1 MSFLLV
7 VDATLVPVAVTHD
20 RFFLE
25 NLTQW
30 ILSIENGRG
39 VPYEGCYSTYLD
51 ARSKALAEK
60 EKQES
65 SVRRQINSE
74 LDWIR
79 ASPKARQSKAK
90 ARITRFDELV
100 EEQQRFSNSKQS
112 ALDRIYI
119 PPGPPLGDIVV
130 EAENVQKNFGERSLY
145 KNLSFSIPR
154 GSIVGC
160 IGPNGAGKSNVL
172 RMIVGEEKPDGG
184 EFKVGETVKIM
195 YASQDRDALDMD
207 KTVFEAVS
215 GGSEEMQLGGRTV
228 KARAYLSW
236 FNFRGAA
243 QQKKVADLSGGEL
256 SRLNLAR
263 VTSTG
268 GNLLLLDEITNDA
281 DTEYIM
287 ALEQAVLEFAGS
299 VICVSHDRAF
309 LDHICTHILAFDEEG
324 GSTFFYGNFAAFEA
338 DKKKRL
344 GDTTPSRMKFRAL
357 PSL

>member
-1 MSFLLV
+1 LRFVAFLF
-7 VDATLVPVAVTHD
+7 PVAVTHD

-39 VPYEGCYSTYLD
+39 TPYEGCYSTYLE
-51 ARSKALAEK
+51 ARARALAEK

-65 SVRRQINSE
+65 SVRRQINAE

-100 EEQQRFSNSKQS
+100 EEQQRFSNSK
-112 ALDRIYI
+112 AGVLDRIYI
-119 PPGPPLGDIVV
+119 PPGPPLGGIVV
-130 EAENVQKNFGERSLY
+130 DAENVVKNYGDRALY
-145 KNLSFSIPR
+145 KGLTFSIPR
-154 GSIVGC
+154 GGIVGV
-160 IGPNGAGKSNVL
+160 IGPNGAGKSTLL

-207 KTVFEAVS
+207 KTVFEAIS
-215 GGSEEMQLGGRTV
+215 GGSDEMILGGRTV
-228 KARAYLSW
+228 KSRAYLGW

-243 QQKKVADLSGGEL
+243 QQKKVSDLSGGEL

-263 VTSTG
+263 VTSSG
-268 GNLLLLDEITNDA
+268 GNLLLLDEVTNDA

-287 ALEQAVLEFAGS
+287 AIEQAVLDFGGS

-324 GSTFFYGNFAAFEA
+324 GSTFFYGNFAAYEE
-338 DKKKRL
+338 DRRKRL
-344 GDTTPSRMKFRAL
+344 GGAATPSRMKFRAL
-357 PSL
+357 PTL